1 MVGKNEEAA
10 LISGGF
16 FDAQLSAK
24 AVFADRL
31 FIKFRIQLFEFIE
44 DLAN

>member
-24 AVFADRL
+24 AVNIAL
-31 FIKFRIQLFEFIE
+31 VQLSGI
-44 DLAN
+44 LMPKIIHRG